1 MNRTRTDSSP
11 PLIDQKEI
19 KGTISKI
26 AKNWYW
32 FLIFVVVSIVICTL
46 YLFQATEYYGAS
58 ARILLMAD
66 KGSLEDAFTI
76 TGAFSNVNKSEEIA
90 NEMMLLTST
99 KLVDQAVT
107 ALNLDISY
115 YIRGR
120 IKTGEVYQSTPF
132 QVDGRLLDSEFYGRD
147 FNISIVDEDYYLLS
161 IAVEHTGYT
170 FEKKL
175 KFGESIT
182 DDKFSFLITA
192 DKELIKQ
199 NKGIREIEY
208 QFRVNNHDDLVL
220 KYQRALKIEKIEEAS
235 VFEVSIIDEVPQK
248 AVDFV
253 SKITDLYIENSIAV
267 AKGINAKTLEFI
279 EDQLTEVA
287 SELNSVESNLEK
299 YQKEKSTMNL
309 DEEQSAYL
317 QRVIEFESE
326 KARLT
331 IQLQS
336 IDALYKSLSAGASTQ
351 ISPSL
356 LSENADPSL
365 VASINELAALQ
376 QRRTNLLFSNTP
388 SSPVVQKIDAEINT
402 ANQNIIQMVMSQRKS
417 LVEKINGLSSQIG
430 QYRGSIRQMPT
441 TLRGLV
447 DINRKVAIN
456 EKIYLFLLES
466 RAKTIIA
473 KAAIVADKYIL
484 EEARATGLAKPIR
497 QKIYFT
503 GVGGALALSFLVIF
517 LKGIYYNNIQTK
529 DDLVELTS
537 LPIIGIVGKSK
548 EAKDDYLVVNKNPQS
563 LTSEAF
569 RVIRTN
575 LTYFKSKTPSKVVL
589 FTSSAA
595 SEGKTFCAINTA
607 TILAKARK
615 KVVLLDLDLHKPRQA
630 NAFGMKN
637 DVGITSYLIGKVG
650 LEDIVKKSE
659 IENLDIILTGPRT
672 PNASELVLDSMLE
685 ELIVKLRDDYE
696 YIILDTPPVGLLSD
710 SLVLMK
716 YSDIN
721 IYVLKANYSKKDFVD
736 IAHQIVEKN
745 EIKNMC
751 FLLNSVNTKNI
762 PAGYGGG
769 YYK

>member
-1 MNRTRTDSSP
+1 
-11 PLIDQKEI
+11 
-19 KGTISKI
+19 
-26 AKNWYW
+26 
-32 FLIFVVVSIVICTL
+32 
-46 YLFQATEYYGAS
+46 YYGMPFS
-58 ARILLMAD
+58 VRIIDEKNFQLSLGSEDDPDRFD
-66 KGSLEDAFTI
+66 KTLKFSEQVVDPRFTFMI
-76 TGAFSNVNKSEEIA
+76 TGV
-90 NEMMLLTST
+90 
-99 KLVDQAVT
+99 
-107 ALNLDISY
+107 
-115 YIRGR
+115 
-120 IKTGEVYQSTPF
+120 
-132 QVDGRLLDSEFYGRD
+132 
-147 FNISIVDEDYYLLS
+147 ED
-161 IAVEHTGYT
+161 
-170 FEKKL
+170 
-175 KFGESIT
+175 
-182 DDKFSFLITA
+182 
-192 DKELIKQ
+192 LIKQ
-199 NKGIREIEY
+199 NKNIKDIEY
-208 QFRVNNHDDLVL
+208 EFRVNNHDALVR
-220 KYQRALKIEKIEEAS
+220 KYQRRLKIEKVEEAS
-235 VFEVSIIDEVPQK
+235 VFEVSIEDEVPQK

-253 SKITDLYIENSIAV
+253 NAITDLYIENSVAV

-279 EDQLTEVA
+279 EDQLAEVA
-287 SELNSVESNLEK
+287 GELNSVESNLEA
-299 YQKEKSTMNL
+299 YQKEKSTLNL
-309 DEEQSAYL
+309 GEEQSAYL

-326 KARLT
+326 KARLS

-336 IDALYKSLSAGASTQ
+336 IDALYKSLAGGTMTQ
-351 ISPSL
+351 ISPTL
-356 LSENADPSL
+356 LSDNTDPSL
-365 VASINELAALQ
+365 VSSFNELASLQ

-402 ANQNIIQMVMSQRKS
+402 AKQNIISMVMSQRKS
-417 LVEKINGLSSQIG
+417 LVEKINGLSAQIG

-441 TLRGLV
+441 TMRGLV
-447 DINRKVAIN
+447 DISRKVAIN

-484 EEARATGLAKPIR
+484 EEARPTGLARPIK
-497 QKIYFT
+497 QQVIFT
-503 GVGGALALSFLVIF
+503 GMGAAVALSFLLIF

-529 DDLVELTS
+529 DDLIELTK

-548 EAKDDYLVVNKNPQS
+548 EAKDDYQVVNKNPQS

-575 LTYFKSKTPSKVVL
+575 LTYFKTKHESKTVL

-615 KVVLLDLDLHKPRQA
+615 KVVLIDLDLHKPRQA
-630 NAFGMKN
+630 NAFGIKN
-637 DVGITSYLIGKVG
+637 DVGITSYLVGKASID
-650 LEDIVKKSE
+650 DILKDSG
-659 IENLDIILTGPRT
+659 IENLKLILTGPRT

-685 ELIVKLRDDYE
+685 DLITSLREEYE

-751 FLLNSVNTKNI
+751 FLLNAVNTKNI